1 MLRVIFIRD
10 KIKRNT
16 VKEMERER
24 FFGMKCV
31 LMLCREGE
39 IWRGVLGEIEGGGKK
54 KMNEKNGRSR
64 F

>member
-1 MLRVIFIRD
+1 MSRVTPTRD

-16 VKEMERER
+16 AKEMERER
-24 FFGMKCV
+24 PLGMKCV

-39 IWRGVLGEIEGGGKK
+39 TWRGASGETEGGGKK